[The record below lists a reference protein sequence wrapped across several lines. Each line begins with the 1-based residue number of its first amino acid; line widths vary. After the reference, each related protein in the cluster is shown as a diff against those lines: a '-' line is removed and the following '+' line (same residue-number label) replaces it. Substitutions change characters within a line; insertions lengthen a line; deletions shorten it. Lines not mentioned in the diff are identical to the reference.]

1 MTDLELNGQQTP
13 EAEPDWKTAF
23 SAVMKQRN
31 DWMNRAQN
39 LELDM
44 FLMEEK
50 IKNLTE
56 ELNTLKQAAT
66 GEKITSAKHHKAG
79 SA

>member
-1 MTDLELNGQQTP
+1 
-13 EAEPDWKTAF
+13 
-23 SAVMKQRN
+23 
-31 DWMNRAQN
+31 
-39 LELDM
+39 
-44 FLMEEK
+44 MEEK
-50 IKNLTE
+50 IKSLTE